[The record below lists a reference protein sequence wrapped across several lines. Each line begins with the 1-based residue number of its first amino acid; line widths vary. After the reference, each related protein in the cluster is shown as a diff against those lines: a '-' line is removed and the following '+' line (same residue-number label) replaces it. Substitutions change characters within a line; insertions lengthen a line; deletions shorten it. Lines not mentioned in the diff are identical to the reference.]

1 MIPDKKTASILSLS
15 LIFALCSCSGGHLKE
30 KTVANDKAGSGKLE
44 KHYMEEGFI
53 DDNLFRIIII
63 SPDND
68 QNCDPERI
76 MQLARKRAAMTIQ
89 KHLLSNN
96 RAVDSNAQI
105 RIANLVHDKGILI
118 DQEFLCNGNSV
129 FHFDIRQD
137 GIKLY
142 LKDIT
147 SPR

>member
-1 MIPDKKTASILSLS
+1 MIPDKKSMSLLWLSV
-15 LIFALCSCSGGHLKE
+15 IFALFSCSGGHPKE
-30 KTVANDKAGSGKLE
+30 KPVIREKPATEIPA

-53 DDNLFRIIII
+53 DDNVFRVIII
-63 SPDND
+63 SPDYER
-68 QNCDPERI
+68 NCDPDRI
-76 MQLARKRAAMTIQ
+76 RQIARKRAALTIQ
-89 KHLLSNN
+89 KYLLSNN
-96 RAVDSNAQI
+96 RAVDNNAQI

-129 FHFDIRQD
+129 FHFDIRQN